1 MLASKSQE
9 RRFFDSEAFL
19 FLPTNC
25 FDGLKGSNETGFEVV
40 LSLLAGAVVVIS
52 GLLLNGLAVVA
63 SAVVLDGVTGAV
75 TRLGLKIGASGRGAA
90 VLVLP
95 ASNIATKFKP
105 LC

>member
-9 RRFFDSEAFL
+9 RRFL
-19 FLPTNC
+19 LIPTNC
-25 FDGLKGSNETGFEVV
+25 FDGIKGSNKTGFEVA
-40 LSLLAGAVVVIS
+40 LSLLAGAVVVIT

-75 TRLGLKIGASGRGAA
+75 IRLGLKIGASGRGAA

-95 ASNIATKFKP
+95 ETDIAKK
-105 LC
+105 